1 MKRLILFFLI
11 IFSSLLLFSQSYR
24 GQGRLIGV
32 VYDQD
37 GKPLEGVKV
46 KLFSERGGA
55 GFELVTDANG
65 EWKANYI
72 RGGGWKIDFEKV
84 GYLPKK
90 INVNIQETTHNP
102 QVEIK
107 LQKVEGLV
115 ITDEF
120 KEALA
125 EGNRLFGE
133 KKYEDAIKSYEAI
146 IGAYPYAYIINKNI
160 GNCYFQLQKYDIAEQ
175 YYQKVLEKEPDNAEI
190 MLLIGNSYAN
200 RGENEKAMEWYNR
213 IPFEKIT
220 DQMVLFNIGSSFY
233 SQSKFE
239 DALKYYKRAVE
250 IQKDF
255 LDAIYWLGLSYIALG
270 NNQEALATFES
281 YLKYDSSSETAAR
294 VKGFIEFLKKKDS
307 MAQEYL
313 H

>member
-1 MKRLILFFLI
+1 MKKAGLFLI
-11 IFSSLLLFSQSYR
+11 FISLISVFVFSQSYR

-46 KLFSERGGA
+46 KLFSQRGGA
-55 GFELVTDANG
+55 GFELTTDAKG

-72 RGGGWKIDFEKV
+72 RGGGWNIDFEKA
-84 GYLPKK
+84 GYLPQK
-90 INVNIQETTHNP
+90 ISVNIQESSQNP
-102 QVEIK
+102 PMEIK
-107 LQKVEGLV
+107 LKKAEGAV
-115 ITDEF
+115 ITEEF
-120 KEALA
+120 KAALE
-125 EGNRLFGE
+125 EGNRLFEE
-133 KKYEDAIKSYEAI
+133 KKYEEAIKAYEGI
-146 IGAYPYAYIINKNI
+146 INANPYAYIINKNI
-160 GNCYFQLQKYDIAEQ
+160 GNCYFQLQKYDIAEE
-175 YYQKVLEKEPDNAEI
+175 YYRKVLEKESDNAEV

-200 RGENEKAMEWYNR
+200 RGENEKAMEWYNK

-239 DALKYYKRAVE
+239 DALNYYKRAIE

-255 LDAIYWLGLSYIALG
+255 LDAIYWLGLTYIALG

-281 YLKYDSSSETAAR
+281 YLKYDSSSEMANR
-294 VKGFIEFLKKKDS
+294 VKGFIEFLKKKN
-307 MAQEYL
+307 
-313 H
+313 

>member
-11 IFSSLLLFSQSYR
+11 IFSSSLLFPQSYR

-46 KLFSERGGA
+46 KLFSQRGGA
-55 GFELVTDANG
+55 GFELVTNAKG

-72 RGGGWKIDFEKV
+72 RGGDWNIDFEKV

-90 INVNIQETTHNP
+90 ISVNIQETSQNP
-102 QVEIK
+102 PVEVNLK
-107 LQKVEGLV
+107 KTEGLV
-115 ITDEF
+115 ISEEF
-120 KEALA
+120 KAALK
-125 EGNRLFGE
+125 EGNRLFEE
-133 KKYEDAIKSYEAI
+133 KKYEEAIKAYENIVNAN
-146 IGAYPYAYIINKNI
+146 PYAYVVNKNI
-160 GNCYFQLQKYDIAEQ
+160 GNCYFQLQKYDIAEE
-175 YYQKVLEKEPDNAEI
+175 YYQKVLQKEPDNAEI
-190 MLLIGNSYAN
+190 MLLIGNSHAN
-200 RGENEKAMEWYNR
+200 RGENEKAMEWYNK

-239 DALKYYKRAVE
+239 DALKYYKKAIE

-255 LDAIYWLGLSYIALG
+255 LDAIYWLGLTYIALG
-270 NNQEALATFES
+270 NNQEALSTFES

-294 VKGFIEFLKKKDS
+294 VKGFIEFLKKKN
-307 MAQEYL
+307 
-313 H
+313 

>member
-1 MKRLILFFLI
+1 MKKLTFFLLI
-11 IFSSLLLFSQSYR
+11 MFSASLIFSQSYR

-46 KLFSERGGA
+46 KLFSQRGGA
-55 GFELVTDANG
+55 GFELMTDAKG

-72 RGGGWKIDFEKV
+72 RGGGWNIDFEKN
-84 GYLPKK
+84 GYLPQK
-90 INVNIQETTHNP
+90 ISVNIQESSQNP
-102 QVEIK
+102 PVEVK
-107 LQKVEGLV
+107 LKKTEGLV
-115 ITDEF
+115 ITEEF
-120 KEALA
+120 KAALK
-125 EGNRLFGE
+125 EGNRLFEE
-133 KKYEDAIKSYEAI
+133 KKYEEAIKAYEDI
-146 IGAYPYAYIINKNI
+146 INANPYAYVINKNI
-160 GNCYFQLQKYDIAEQ
+160 GNCYFQLQKYDIAEE
-175 YYQKVLEKEPDNAEI
+175 YYQKVLEKEPDNAEV
-190 MLLIGNSYAN
+190 MLLIGNCYAN
-200 RGENEKAMEWYNR
+200 RGENEKAMEWYNK

-239 DALKYYKRAVE
+239 DALKYYKKAIE

-255 LDAIYWLGLSYIALG
+255 LDAIYWLGLTYIALG

-294 VKGFIEFLKKKDS
+294 VKGFIEFLKKKN
-307 MAQEYL
+307 
-313 H
+313 